1 MGSEVSTA
9 QVELPQGPAAGFPTP
24 SPPGSIVSHPILQGH
39 PNFPDRCVS
48 PRGSTELT
56 VFTEPAQVKEVLVQ
70 RKEGELNAGSGS
82 AMEKGFSEQLQ
93 LDSRELFV
101 VCSEAGPVRVRE
113 SSEQLQLKTDNLIVP
128 WILTGTES
136 WPQPLVDIAFVPC
149 IDSAGGEGSDWK
161 GGLVLESES
170 SGLQVGDEG
179 ETSSGIHPGGAEL
192 VEFKAGEQVEEAGTP
207 LNAYSPASGGLGH
220 FDWVI
225 QCANEIY
232 PILGMSIAGHNL
244 QLLAF

>member
-1 MGSEVSTA
+1 MQVMEV
-9 QVELPQGPAAGFPTP
+9 P
-24 SPPGSIVSHPILQGH
+24 
-39 PNFPDRCVS
+39 
-48 PRGSTELT
+48 
-56 VFTEPAQVKEVLVQ
+56 VQ
-70 RKEGELNAGSGS
+70 RKEGELNAGSRS
-82 AMEKGFSEQLQ
+82 AMEKGSLEQLQ
-93 LDSRELFV
+93 PDSRELSV
-101 VCSEAGPVRVRE
+101 VCSEAGPIRVRE